1 MKKVLVLLAMV
12 LGAANMYAQDYD
24 LQGLAKA
31 CKKYSTLSS
40 FNEGTTS
47 SFDPE
52 IGNIFIDKKGNV
64 VFVLELLSIEGEFS
78 EGLMAVRFLANI
90 EGVDESK
97 YEFNK
102 IGYIDKSGNLV
113 IPCMYD
119 KANPFYK
126 GFAYVT
132 KGDKKFYIDKHGKEA
147 IVVPNDVP
155 TNELEILRLKH
166 EVLSDVLSVECRN
179 GKYGIN
185 NKKTGA
191 NIIPFIYD
199 DIVLNQEGLI
209 KVNQNGKFGWIDDKG
224 HVVIPIQYDYAEDF
238 SEGLAFVEYNSN
250 QGFVDK
256 QGNSTFN
263 PPASSNTA
271 QNTNTEA
278 IEVTETMPS
287 FVGGQT
293 AMFRW
298 ISEHLQYPEEAINK
312 GIKGRVVASFYVE
325 KDGTIGNVEIE
336 KSVHPLLDN
345 ETIRLLKSM
354 PKWIPGTQDG
364 SPVRVKY
371 TVPLTYNF
379 TEE

>member
-1 MKKVLVLLAMV
+1 MKKVLVLLAMM
-12 LGAANMYAQDYD
+12 LGATNMYAQDYD

-40 FNEGTTS
+40 FHDGLTG

-78 EGLMAVRFLANI
+78 EGLMAVRFLADI

-155 TNELEILRLKH
+155 TNELEIIRLKN

-224 HVVIPIQYDYAEDF
+224 HVVIPIQYDYAQDF

-250 QGFVDK
+250 QGYVDIY
-256 QGNSTFN
+256 GNSTFN
-263 PPASSNTA
+263 PTA
-271 QNTNTEA
+271 ITNTNTNSTPETTESLEKEVKTMWDEA
-278 IEVTETMPS
+278 NKYIDLANSSET
-287 FVGGQT
+287 
-293 AMFRW
+293 
-298 ISEHLQYPEEAINK
+298 K
-312 GIKGRVVASFYVE
+312 GEKLNYIKKADALYE
-325 KDGTIGNVEIE
+325 KMQNTPNVESVLPLDYIKQYRDTCKQFIE
-336 KSVHPLLDN
+336 ALN
-345 ETIRLLKSM
+345 AM
-354 PKWIPGTQDG
+354 
-364 SPVRVKY
+364 
-371 TVPLTYNF
+371 
-379 TEE
+379 